1 MSDRLVKSRKVS
13 YRRMKDGT
21 KEDYTLITENTEAFK
36 LHTAERLLRYV
47 DTLLEGIPGDR
58 VDCRE
63 HSLQTASRAFRD
75 DADEETV
82 VAALL
87 HDIGVAFAPDSH
99 DRLAAEVL
107 RPYVGWETCW
117 LVQHHGI
124 FQGYYYFHHV
134 GKDREAR
141 EKYRGHP
148 AFEKTAAFCEKW
160 DQAAFDPDYDTMPL
174 TAFEPMV
181 QRIFARDPWAA
192 RTMEP

>member
-21 KEDYTLITENTEAFK
+21 KDDYTLITENTEAFK

-47 DTLLEGIPGDR
+47 DTLLEGIPGDQ

-181 QRIFARDPWAA
+181 QRIFAREPWAE

>member
-1 MSDRLVKSRKVS
+1 MSDQLVQSRKVG

-21 KEDYTLITENTEAFK
+21 KEDYTLIEENAVAFK
-36 LHTAERLLRYV
+36 LHTAERLLGYV
-47 DTLLEGIPGDR
+47 DTLLEGIPGDQ

-75 DADEETV
+75 EADEETV

-87 HDIGVAFAPDSH
+87 HDIGIAFAPDSH
-99 DRLAAEVL
+99 DRLAAEIL
-107 RPYVGWETCW
+107 RPFVGWETCW

-148 AFEKTAAFCEKW
+148 AFERTAAFCEKW

>member
-1 MSDRLVKSRKVS
+1 MSDQLVQSRKVS

-21 KEDYTLITENTEAFK
+21 KEDYTLIEENAEVFK
-36 LHTAERLLRYV
+36 LHTAERLLGYV
-47 DTLLEGIPGDR
+47 DTLLEGIPGDQ

-75 DADEETV
+75 EADEETV

-87 HDIGVAFAPDSH
+87 HDIGIAFAPDSH
-99 DRLAAEVL
+99 DRLAAEIL
-107 RPYVGWETCW
+107 RPFVGWETCW
-117 LVQHHGI
+117 LVRHHGI

-148 AFEKTAAFCEKW
+148 AFERTAAFCEKW

-181 QRIFARDPWAA
+181 QRIFARDPWAS

>member
-1 MSDRLVKSRKVS
+1 MAEHAETFKHHSADRQR
-13 YRRMKDGT
+13 
-21 KEDYTLITENTEAFK
+21 A
-36 LHTAERLLRYV
+36 YV
-47 DTLLEGIPGDR
+47 NTLLKGIHGEH

-87 HDIGVAFAPDSH
+87 HDIGVPFAPDSH
-99 DRLAAEVL
+99 DRFAAEIL

-148 AFEKTAAFCEKW
+148 AFEKTVDFCEKW

-192 RTMEP
+192 RTKEP

>member
-1 MSDRLVKSRKVS
+1 MSDQLVQSRKVS

-21 KEDYTLITENTEAFK
+21 EEDYTLIMENAEAFK
-36 LHTAERLLRYV
+36 LHTAERLLKYV
-47 DTLLEGIPGDR
+47 DTLLEGIPGDQ

-87 HDIGVAFAPDSH
+87 HDIGIAFAPDSH
-99 DRLAAEVL
+99 DRLAAEIL
-107 RPYVGWETCW
+107 RPFVGWETCW

>member
-47 DTLLEGIPGDR
+47 DTLLEGIPGDQ

-107 RPYVGWETCW
+107 GPYVGWETCW
-117 LVQHHGI
+117 LVRHHGI